1 VDSYHKLNSLFLFLV
16 SRRKQTVVKSATKE
30 EEYVVN
36 ISGYEK
42 YDYEHTLCLLAL
54 VKRVTRMILSI
65 KMNAVKKE
73 IIISLALLVFF
84 ENYRRVRRECWL
96 SPRGGAH
103 ISSRQDNSICHT
115 LISGCGR

>member
-1 VDSYHKLNSLFLFLV
+1 VDSYHKLNSLFLFVV
-16 SRRKQTVVKSATKE
+16 SRRKQTVVKSATK

-42 YDYEHTLCLLAL
+42 YDYEHTLCWPAL

-65 KMNAVKKE
+65 KINAVKKE
-73 IIISLALLVFF
+73 IIISLALLVFSRIIGGLEGNAGF
-84 ENYRRVRRECWL
+84 

-103 ISSRQDNSICHT
+103 IQSRQDNSICHT

>member
-42 YDYEHTLCLLAL
+42 YDYEHTLCWPAL

-73 IIISLALLVFF
+73 IIISLALLVFS
-84 ENYRRVRRECWL
+84 RII
-96 SPRGGAH
+96 GGLEGNAGFPPAVG
-103 ISSRQDNSICHT
+103 HT
-115 LISGCGR
+115 SQAARTIQFVTH